1 MNSLEIASVQQDI
14 APFAKFIGDLV
25 KSTMDGNPIAGLK

>member
-1 MNSLEIASVQQDI
+1 MNFLEIASVQQDI

-25 KSTMDGNPIAGLK
+25 RLTMDGNLIAGLH